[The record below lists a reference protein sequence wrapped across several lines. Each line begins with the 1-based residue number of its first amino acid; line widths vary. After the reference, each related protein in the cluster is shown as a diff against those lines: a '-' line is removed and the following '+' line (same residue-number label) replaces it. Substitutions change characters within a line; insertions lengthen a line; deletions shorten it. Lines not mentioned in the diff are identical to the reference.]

1 MSFQKTS
8 RIRVNCLIGETIV
21 AAGDSAGGNLV
32 LGATFKC
39 IELGIPPPSGLFLAY
54 TPTWLSF
61 VPSPARL
68 ISFMDPML
76 PFGFMMRCMKG
87 MYNCIER
94 EK

>member
-1 MSFQKTS
+1 MQVFT
-8 RIRVNCLIGETIV
+8 CFIGETIV

-54 TPTWLSF
+54 TPTWLSC
-61 VPSPARL
+61 VPSPSRL

-87 MYNCIER
+87 NYILCTIV
-94 EK
+94 